1 MIFLLDIILYIILSN
16 LSMVE
21 YLTFLSFSPV
31 IAFNE
36 YLHFNTHNLVNVHFV
51 TGGPVSVLNCEGKN
65 PTKFLLLWYFHPK
78 ERDKKQLM

>member
-21 YLTFLSFSPV
+21 YLTLFIIFSCYN

-36 YLHFNTHNLVNVHFV
+36 YLRFNTHYLVNVHFV
-51 TGGPVSVLNCEGKN
+51 TSGPVSVLNCKGKN

-78 ERDKKQLM
+78 EREEK